1 MATLFAKGGQSIE
14 FHGRN
19 SEKLVKDKTG

>member
-1 MATLFAKGGQSIE
+1 MATLFAKGGHSIE

-19 SEKLVKDKTG
+19 SEKFVKDKTG

>member
-1 MATLFAKGGQSIE
+1 MAILFTKGGQSIE

>member
-1 MATLFAKGGQSIE
+1 MATLSTKGGQSIE